1 MKTAKRQRLRFR
13 LLLVS
18 GVAAA
23 FVVGVGTYATAATVD
38 RKYTGCLKNGQL
50 SAVAVGTSPSA
61 ACAAA
66 AVQITWNESGP
77 AGAAGPQG
85 TIGPRGAVG
94 PRGPEGPVEA
104 VNAIYASVPDA
115 LTVQVGFDLQKVSF
129 TTTNP
134 GRLLVTK
141 QVKASVKCDTGS
153 VYFFAT
159 VDGVPVRGSA
169 VSDQSRETSN
179 IDQTRYMIL
188 NGVTSKTIAAGTHTL
203 GVGAMCPSGRW
214 TSSSTSGQYNGTA
227 VVVGSG
233 K

>member
-1 MKTAKRQRLRFR
+1 M
-13 LLLVS
+13 
-18 GVAAA
+18 
-23 FVVGVGTYATAATVD
+23 
-38 RKYTGCLKNGQL
+38 
-50 SAVAVGTSPSA
+50 
-61 ACAAA
+61 
-66 AVQITWNESGP
+66 
-77 AGAAGPQG
+77 
-85 TIGPRGAVG
+85 
-94 PRGPEGPVEA
+94 EA
-104 VNAIYASVPDA
+104 VNAIYANVPDA